1 MNLGASLRSS
11 LLNRETTAARAAFA
25 KKNNREQSSKALSQ
39 PEKLL
44 KALEQKSGLIVE
56 QMQKLLFE
64 QNYDLRNHAQD
75 LKHPPTAQKL

>member
-1 MNLGASLRSS
+1 MNLGASLRYSQP
-11 LLNRETTAARAAFA
+11 NRETAAARAALA
-25 KKNNREQSSKALSQ
+25 KKNNREQSSKALFQ

-56 QMQKLLFE
+56 QMQKLLLE
-64 QNYDLRNHAQD
+64 QNYALRSHAQN